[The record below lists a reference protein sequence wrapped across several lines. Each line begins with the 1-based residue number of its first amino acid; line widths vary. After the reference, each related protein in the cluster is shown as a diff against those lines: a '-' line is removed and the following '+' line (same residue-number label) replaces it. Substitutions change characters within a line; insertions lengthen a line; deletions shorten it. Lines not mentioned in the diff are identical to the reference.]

1 MKVVCLN
8 LIFDCFFLHEEASTR
23 SECEQKCGKLNA
35 TLPTFG
41 AISSSEYYTKVNDSL
56 QGFDSYPVFSFT
68 SVVFQKGQMI
78 DEVKD
83 DKDSRLAINTRM
95 SFILNRTLDAAA
107 LVYRPNHKK
116 VNV

>member
-8 LIFDCFFLHEEASTR
+8 LIFDCFFLHEEISIR
-23 SECEQKCGKLNA
+23 SDCQQKCGKLNT
-35 TLPTFG
+35 TLPTYG

-56 QGFDSYPVFSFT
+56 QGFDSNPLFSFT
-68 SVVFQKGQMI
+68 SVVFQNGQMI